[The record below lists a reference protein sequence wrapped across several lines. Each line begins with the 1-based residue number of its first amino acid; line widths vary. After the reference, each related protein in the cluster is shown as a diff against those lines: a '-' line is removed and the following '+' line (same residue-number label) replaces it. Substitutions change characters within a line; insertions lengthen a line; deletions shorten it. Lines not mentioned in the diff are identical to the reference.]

1 MVTVAQLELDLTMI
15 NLSFQYILYQYYSGL
30 ISIGETKVRRSYLL
44 QLVILAILIKIN
56 YEEVR
61 LEPIV
66 WKISLIFAL
75 QLINVSKRW
84 SGTYKSKWLFSS

>member
-66 WKISLIFAL
+66 
-75 QLINVSKRW
+75 
-84 SGTYKSKWLFSS
+84 